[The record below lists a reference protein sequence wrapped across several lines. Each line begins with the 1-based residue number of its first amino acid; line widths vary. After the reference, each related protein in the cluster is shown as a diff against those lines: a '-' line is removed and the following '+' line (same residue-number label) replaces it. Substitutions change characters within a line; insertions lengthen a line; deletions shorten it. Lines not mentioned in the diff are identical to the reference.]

1 MSLYGFGPALF
12 GNIGIPELLLILV
25 IVLIIFGA
33 GKLPQLGDALGK
45 GIRNFKNA
53 TKGDEKGKGGD
64 AKDLGKDP
72 AKELADGQGKA
83 RAELP
88 AGEAGRRVED
98 VEARDVTTSGE
109 K

>member
-53 TKGDEKGKGGD
+53 TKTDDK
-64 AKDLGKDP
+64 AKAAEGAGKD
-72 AKELADGQGKA
+72 DGQGKP

-88 AGEAGRRVED
+88 AGESGGRVED
-98 VEARDVTTSGE
+98 VEARDVTASD
-109 K
+109 KK

>member
-53 TKGDEKGKGGD
+53 TKNDEK
-64 AKDLGKDP
+64 AKDKDAEGRELGEGP
-72 AKELADGQGKA
+72 ARPKGELA
-83 RAELP
+83 
-88 AGEAGRRVED
+88 AGETGARRVAD
-98 VEARDVTTSGE
+98 VEARDVTPTE
-109 K
+109 KR

>member
-1 MSLYGFGPALF
+1 MSLHWGFGPALF

-53 TKGDEKGKGGD
+53 TKGGDEK
-64 AKDLGKDP
+64 AKDAA
-72 AKELADGQGKA
+72 AKELGEGQG
-83 RAELP
+83 RAKGELP
-88 AGEAGRRVED
+88 AGDAGAGRVAD
-98 VEARDVTTSGE
+98 VEARDVTPTE
-109 K
+109 KKQ